1 VPILRGQY
9 WEDFG
14 GVSVGRMEEELANGT
29 GGKLEVGLKCRTKY
43 VFNWLI
49 YYYKLFIYS
58 SINNVKDIFY
68 LRVQYKFT

>member
-1 VPILRGQY
+1 
-9 WEDFG
+9 
-14 GVSVGRMEEELANGT
+14 MEQ
-29 GGKLEVGLKCRTKY
+29 EVNRSLSLSAVQKY

-58 SINNVKDIFY
+58 SINNLNIFY